1 MTSVHERHLDIPVL
15 TSHEMRHTYGT
26 SLRRN
31 GVDIYTIQKILGH
44 KDIQVTAEIYVH
56 NELEELHAAV
66 FRKKTDDDRKE
77 TLS

>member
-1 MTSVHERHLDIPVL
+1 MTGVHERHPDIPVL
-15 TSHEMRHTYGT
+15 TLHEMRHTYGT

-56 NELEELHAAV
+56 NELEELRAAV
-66 FRKKTDDDRKE
+66 FHKTRGSDRKE
-77 TLS
+77 TMS

>member
-1 MTSVHERHLDIPVL
+1 MTGVHKRHPDIPVL

-56 NELEELHAAV
+56 NELEELRAAV
-66 FRKKTDDDRKE
+66 FHKTHDDDRKE
-77 TLS
+77 TTS

>member
-1 MTSVHERHLDIPVL
+1 MTGVHERHPDIPVL

-31 GVDIYTIQKILGH
+31 GVDIYTIQKVLGH

-56 NELEELHAAV
+56 NELEELRAAV
-66 FRKKTDDDRKE
+66 FHKTRGSGRKKTM
-77 TLS
+77 S

>member
-1 MTSVHERHLDIPVL
+1 MTGVHERHPDIPVL
-15 TSHEMRHTYGT
+15 TLHEMRHTYGT

-56 NELEELHAAV
+56 NELEELRVAV
-66 FRKKTDDDRKE
+66 FCKKTDDDRKK
-77 TLS
+77 TMS